1 MSMMKGGTHIIK
13 VINMGVQQ
21 HYRGECT
28 ALSIASE
35 ISGYLSRRMCKLS
48 IRITTQC
55 KRFTKDKPQPLIVNL
70 VCYAVPVLREQSS
83 CDQENKNQ
91 LRAMHACSVFLVKCT
106 LSAYAYWLAIQHH
119 FR

>member
-35 ISGYLSRRMCKLS
+35 ISGSVQLMLSLS
-48 IRITTQC
+48 VELVLTMTVRLIFATV
-55 KRFTKDKPQPLIVNL
+55 KPSTRK
-70 VCYAVPVLREQSS
+70 AV
-83 CDQENKNQ
+83 
-91 LRAMHACSVFLVKCT
+91 AT
-106 LSAYAYWLAIQHH
+106 
-119 FR
+119 